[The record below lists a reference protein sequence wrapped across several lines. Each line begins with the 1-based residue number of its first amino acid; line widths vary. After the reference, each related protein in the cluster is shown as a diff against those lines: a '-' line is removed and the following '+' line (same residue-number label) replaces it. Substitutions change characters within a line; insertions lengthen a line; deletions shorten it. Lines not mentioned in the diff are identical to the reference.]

1 MKYCLLVLVAS
12 LAAAQAVVS
21 TATTDLN
28 GQRVVSP
35 PLVST
40 DGRRTELGQSINGG
54 EVPLEQTESKVLRDD
69 ANGKVVETI
78 VRKYNPNG
86 QLASTE
92 RVVTDTQKTPDG
104 SVARSTTYRS
114 DINGS
119 MTEAERSVT
128 ESHQQGSVTRADTVV
143 ERPTLNASFET
154 VEKRSAVT
162 ETSGDNSHQDVT
174 VQRLSQNGDFDTA
187 LREVKDTTKQGD
199 QTVENTALYEPRDS
213 SKLELS
219 RQSVT
224 KTTKAS
230 DGSEMSEVNLYRPA
244 VPGIAQ
250 STGSSQQ
257 LYEQQI
263 ISRSKGPG
271 DTVVE
276 TLSVRRP
283 TVSDPNH
290 LGSLQKVSET
300 VCSGKCTADK
310 P

>member
-1 MKYCLLVLVAS
+1 MKYSLLLLVAA
-12 LAAAQAVVS
+12 LAAGQSVVS

-28 GQRVVSP
+28 GRRVESP
-35 PLVST
+35 PSVST
-40 DGRRTELGQSINGG
+40 NGMRTELGQSINGG
-54 EVPLEQTESKVLRDD
+54 QVPLEQTESKVLRED

-78 VRKYNPNG
+78 VRKYSPSG

-114 DINGS
+114 DING
-119 MTEAERSVT
+119 TLREAERSVT
-128 ESHQQGSVTRADTVV
+128 ESHQQGAVSRAETVV
-143 ERPTLNASFET
+143 ERPTLNSSFET
-154 VEKRSAVT
+154 VEKRSTVT
-162 ETSGDNSHQDVT
+162 ETSGDNSHQDLT
-174 VQRLSQNGDFDTA
+174 VLRRSTNGDFDTV
-187 LREVKDTTKQGD
+187 LREVKDKTKNGD

-213 SKLELS
+213 AKLELS
-219 RQSVT
+219 RQTVT
-224 KTTKAS
+224 KTAKAS
-230 DGSEMSEVNLYRPA
+230 DGSEVSEVNLYRPS

-250 STGSSQQ
+250 SSGTSQQ

-283 TVSDPNH
+283 TVSDPTH
-290 LGSLQKVSET
+290 LGNVQKVSET
-300 VCSGKCTADK
+300 VCSGTCTPDK